1 MLPQRRFW
9 KEEQKDEHVRSQVAT
24 ASLAQSRPIHDGPH
38 ERICLSERD
47 GLVEGV
53 EVCRV
58 EHSNQVA
65 HEVEAETVRDGLAL
79 RCSIT
84 CGKSGFRM
92 KHFSTV
98 ENPHFIFCSSFQ
110 NLRLGGVNFRRKFM
124 RPPPNEEFVR
134 SNQPFRMRFRR
145 TFQRFV
151 AQKEYSRP

>member
-9 KEEQKDEHVRSQVAT
+9 KEEQKDEHVRSRVAT
-24 ASLAQSRPIHDGPH
+24 ASFAQSRPSSDGPH

-58 EHSNQVA
+58 ERSNQVA
-65 HEVEAETVRDGLAL
+65 HEVEAEAVRDGLAL

-84 CGKSGFRM
+84 CGKSGFRR

-98 ENPHFIFCSSFQ
+98 RSPNRVLTPLESTRKSAFHDNFHLLFLLPKSSFG
-110 NLRLGGVNFRRKFM
+110 RG
-124 RPPPNEEFVR
+124 
-134 SNQPFRMRFRR
+134 
-145 TFQRFV
+145 TFQT
-151 AQKEYSRP
+151 